1 MKTLYL
7 LRHAKSSWKDA
18 KLSDIDRPLNKRGK
32 DDAPLMGKRLHKL
45 EVQPDFIIS
54 SPAKRAFK
62 TIQIIAPLLGYAE
75 KSIKIDMRLY
85 GANVLE
91 LIRVIQEE
99 MDQHA
104 SIMLVGHNPGFTH
117 LIDVL
122 TGTSIDNLP
131 TCGFVRIDFNINSWK
146 KADAGKGKLIYFEYP
161 KKQTQ
166 H

>member
-32 DDAPLMGKRLHKL
+32 EDAPAMGKRLQKL
-45 EVQPDFIIS
+45 AVKPDFIIS

-62 TIQIIAPLLGYAE
+62 TIQVIAPLLGYTE

-85 GANVLE
+85 GANVEE
-91 LIRVIQEE
+91 LIRTIQEE
-99 MDQHA
+99 MDQHD
-104 SIMLVGHNPGFTH
+104 SVMLVGHNPGFTH

-122 TGTSIDNLP
+122 TGTPIDNLP
-131 TCGFVRIDFNINSWK
+131 TCGMVRIDLAIDSWK
-146 KADAGKGKLIYFEYP
+146 DTEPNTGSLVLFEYP
-161 KKQTQ
+161 KKHDQ

>member
-32 DDAPLMGKRLHKL
+32 DDAPVMGKRFQKL
-45 EVQPDFIIS
+45 EVLPDFIIS

-62 TIQIIAPLLGYAE
+62 TIQTIAPLLGYSE

-99 MDQHA
+99 LDQHN

-117 LIDVL
+117 LIDTL
-122 TGTSIDNLP
+122 TGTPIDNLP
-131 TCGFVRIDFNINSWK
+131 TCGLVRIDFNVKSWK
-146 KADAGKGKLIYFEYP
+146 QVEADKGKLILFEYP
-161 KKQTQ
+161 KKQAKS
-166 H
+166 